1 MTMFDGNSVPS
12 PDDELIGALETAS
25 ALLRRNPEIAAVH
38 IVDPHVLDGED
49 QRALALLFSVNRQR
63 LGRPHEGVWSLA
75 REDEVLDPAPP
86 RPSREAVRD
95 ALAAWSRWSAGFEG
109 LTEGAR

>member
-25 ALLRRNPEIAAVH
+25 GLLRRNPEIAAVH
-38 IVDPHVLDGED
+38 IVDPHQLDGED

-63 LGRPHEGVWSLA
+63 LGRPHKGVWSLA
-75 REDEVLDPAPP
+75 REDEELAPEP
-86 RPSREAVRD
+86 RPSREAVRE